1 MGAQKNTKE
10 LMNYNPYNIVNQR
23 DGYADIA
30 FETEGIITVPR
41 TSASNI
47 IDLLNT
53 AFKNG
58 VRMTINS
65 IKTNGVQNET
75 SEVFIKQKP
84 QVEPDVPINLYSKK
98 K

>member
-1 MGAQKNTKE
+1 MGAQKTKE